1 MGYIYL
7 RAKKAKDDEILNNV
21 CLDETDSLRIIKCK
35 ANPLQVTAVD

>member
-21 CLDETDSLRIIKCK
+21 CSDETDSLRIIKCK